1 MRFNGLFRF
10 SWALIAFIALGLAGC
25 EGDDGS
31 DGAPGPAGPAG
42 ADGADGAD
50 GQDLTAQIL
59 IGDGS
64 ELTEE
69 EIEELGKL
77 TATITGVTVA
87 SPPVVD
93 FTVTDANGNPAEG
106 IASGYVWFTFA
117 KLVPNTDPDVNGGL
131 PYWQSYVNRSEDVAN
146 NAEGRGSD
154 VLDLAVQA
162 TTDSRF
168 SGGSHVEVAPG
179 QYQYTFGTD
188 VTNVTAPIAVPWEP
202 NLTHRVGL
210 EIRLDGEG
218 EVPLAPDNP
227 VFDFVPDGGAGS
239 GVTKNILDTAL
250 CNGCHYEFAF
260 HGGPRKT
267 MEYCVTCHNPGTVD
281 QDSGENLDMAAM
293 LHSIHMGED
302 RAGAVPYIIWGF
314 SDFSHDYSEVTYP
327 QSKAYCETC
336 HTASAT
342 APDGDNWNLSATAK
356 TCGSCHAN
364 GLLAANF
371 DAVTGQAEY
380 QFDHAVSDIPTLGVI
395 NDGLCVECH
404 LGTIATAGDPLAI
417 HSTLSTNLGRQRFRE
432 ELGEDFVLEILD
444 ATNVGP
450 GLVPSITFQVTDAA
464 GTPYDIM
471 TAPEFDT
478 ANGASLNLYVAW
490 TSADIYN
497 GDEAGN
503 TGGLRDRNRDTDEP
517 PDGIPDIEDY
527 GPGHPFR
534 MYLEALQRDIEAN
547 PGWVNADGS
556 YTVDYFAALPAGWT
570 GDVMISLGGHP
581 AAVDVTDH
589 NGDVGNQRA
598 APASAVFFPGT
609 ARQVAFDNDKCNAC
623 HKQLQFHGS
632 NRNENPEICLNCHNA
647 DLPEDGEGWAFGR
660 MIHSIHS
667 ASTTFMGGEFMDIT
681 YPQNVANCDTCHV
694 AGSYDVARTEARAV
708 SIGGDVDTAI
718 WTDDIA
724 TTPNSAACGA
734 CHNDIASAG
743 HFNTN
748 GGQVGVAKSD
758 ILTVGGLPN
767 GQEACA
773 VCHGTGSTF
782 ATELFHNP
790 GIGE

>member
-1 MRFNGLFRF
+1 VGDLPDEDLNG
-10 SWALIAFIALGLAGC
+10 
-25 EGDDGS
+25 
-31 DGAPGPAGPAG
+31 
-42 ADGADGAD
+42 D
-50 GQDLTAQIL
+50 GQVDVLDCSAGTAIL

-69 EIEELGKL
+69 EIEELGQL
-77 TATITGVTVA
+77 QAVITGVTVA
-87 SPPVVD
+87 SPPVVS
-93 FTVTDANGNPAEG
+93 FTVTDEHGNPALG
-106 IASGYVWFTFA
+106 IDGGTTWFTFA

-146 NAEGRGSD
+146 NAAGRGSD

-162 TTDSRF
+162 TTDSAF
-168 SGGSHVEVAPG
+168 SGGTLVELG
-179 QYQYTFGTD
+179 DGNYEYTFGTD
-188 VTNVTAPIAVPWEP
+188 VATVTTPIAVAWEP

-210 EIRLDGEG
+210 EIRLDGDG
-218 EVPLAPDNP
+218 EVPLAPFNP
-227 VFDFVPDGGAGS
+227 VYDFVPDGGAGS
-239 GVTKNILDTAL
+239 GVTKNILETDK

-260 HGGPRKT
+260 HGGPRKS

-281 QDSGENLDMAAM
+281 QDSGNSLDFAHLA
-293 LHSIHMGED
+293 HSIHMGED
-302 RAGAVPYIIWGF
+302 RTFDGTVDPFIIWGF
-314 SDFSHDYSEVTYP
+314 SDFSHPYDEVTYP
-327 QSKAYCETC
+327 QSKTYCETC
-336 HTASAT
+336 HTASAA

-356 TCGSCHAN
+356 TCGGCHAN
-364 GLLAANF
+364 GLVAANF
-371 DAVTGQAEY
+371 DAVTGAAEY
-380 QFDHAVSDIPTLGVI
+380 QFDHAISDIPALGAAI
-395 NDGLCVECH
+395 DGSCGGCH
-404 LGTIATAGDPLAI
+404 LGTINTAGDALSI
-417 HSTLSTNLGRQRFRE
+417 HSRISGDNRFRG
-432 ELGEDFVLEILD
+432 ELGEDFVLEILG
-444 ATNVGP
+444 ATNVGA

-497 GDEAGN
+497 GDEAGG
-503 TGGLRDRNRDTDEP
+503 TGGLRDRNSDITEP
-517 PDGIPDIEDY
+517 PDGIADIEDY

-534 MYLEALQRDIEAN
+534 MYLQALQRDIAAN
-547 PGWVNADGS
+547 PGWANADGS

-581 AAVDVTDH
+581 AAVGVTDA
-589 NGDVGNQRA
+589 NDDVGNQRA

-609 ARQVAFDNDKCNAC
+609 ERQLAFESDKCNAC

-632 NRNENPEICLNCHNA
+632 NRNENLAICLNCHNA

-660 MIHSIHS
+660 LVHSIHS
-667 ASTTFMGGEFMDIT
+667 ASTTFAGGAFMDVT

-694 AGSYDVARTEARAV
+694 AGSYDVARTSARAV
-708 SIGGDVDTAI
+708 SIGPDVDNTI

-758 ILTVGGLPN
+758 VVTVGGLPN

-773 VCHGTGSTF
+773 VCHGTGSSF
-782 ATELFHNP
+782 ATEMFHNP

>member
-1 MRFNGLFRF
+1 MRFFTRFRF
-10 SWALIAFIALGLAGC
+10 GWALIVASLFTLGLAGC

-31 DGAPGPAGPAG
+31 DGATGAQGPAG

-50 GQDLTAQIL
+50 GQDLTAQIM

-64 ELTEE
+64 ALTEE

-77 TATITGVTVA
+77 EAVITGVTIA
-87 SPPVVD
+87 SPPVVS
-93 FTVTDANGNPAEG
+93 FTVTDAHGNPAVG
-106 IASGYVWFTFA
+106 IDGGTTWFTFA

-146 NAEGRGSD
+146 NAAGRGSD

-162 TTDSRF
+162 TTDSAF
-168 SGGSHVEVAPG
+168 SGGTLVELG
-179 QYQYTFGTD
+179 DGNYEYTFGTD
-188 VTNVTAPIAVPWEP
+188 VADVTAPIAVAYEP
-202 NLTHRVGL
+202 SLTHRVGM
-210 EIRLDGEG
+210 EIRLSGEG

-239 GVTKNILDTAL
+239 GVTKDILDTDK

-260 HGGPRKT
+260 HGGPRKS

-293 LHSIHMGED
+293 LHSIHMGND
-302 RAGAVPYIIWGF
+302 REGAVPYTIWGF
-314 SDFSHDYSEVTYP
+314 SDFAHPYAEVTYP
-327 QSKAYCETC
+327 QSKTYCETC
-336 HTASAT
+336 HTASAA
-342 APDGDNWNLSATAK
+342 APDGDNWNAAATAK
-356 TCGSCHAN
+356 TCGGCHAD

-371 DAVTGQAEY
+371 DPVTGQAEY
-380 QFDHAVSDIPTLGVI
+380 QFDHTVSDVPALGAA
-395 NDGLCVECH
+395 NDGLCGGCH
-404 LGTIATAGDPLAI
+404 LGTIATAGDPLSI
-417 HSTLSTNLGRQRFRE
+417 HSTISGDDRFRG
-432 ELGEDFVLEILD
+432 ELGEDFVLEILG

-478 ANGASLNLYVAW
+478 ANGSSLNLYVAW

-503 TGGLRDRNRDTDEP
+503 TGGLRDRNRDITEP
-517 PDGIPDIEDY
+517 PDGTPDIEDY

-534 MYLEALQRDIEAN
+534 MYLDALQRDIAAN
-547 PGWVNADGS
+547 PGWANADGS
-556 YTVDYFAALPAGWT
+556 YTVDYFAALPTGWT
-570 GDVMISLGGHP
+570 GDIMISLGGHP
-581 AAVDVTDH
+581 AAVGVTDH

-598 APASAVFFPGT
+598 APASAVFFPGA
-609 ARQVAFDNDKCNAC
+609 ARQIAWDNDNCNTC

-632 NRNENPEICLNCHNA
+632 NRNGNLEICLNCHNA

-660 MIHSIHS
+660 MVHSIHA
-667 ASTTFMGGEFMDIT
+667 ASTTFAGGNFAEIT
-681 YPQNVANCDTCHV
+681 YPQSVANCDTCHV

-708 SIGGDVDTAI
+708 SIDDTDDTI

-724 TTPNSAACGA
+724 TTPNAAACGA
-734 CHNDIASAG
+734 CHNDVASAG

-748 GGQVGVAKSD
+748 GGQVGVVKSD
-758 ILTVGGLPN
+758 VLTVGGLPN

-773 VCHGTGSTF
+773 VCHGTGSEF
-782 ATELFHNP
+782 ATERYHNP
-790 GIGE
+790 GIAE